1 MKKTPTLSSEGQSIT
16 PQISHS
22 SRERSRLLRLLW
34 IISNLTPEQAAT
46 VAYFVSQLLRE
57 GQR

>member
-34 IISNLTPEQAAT
+34 IISNLTPEQVAA
-46 VAYFVSQLLRE
+46 VAFFVAQLLKG